1 LALALLVG
9 LGLPA
14 SAAPNTVVGTGDSV
28 TATESLGSIDG
39 PGHHFGFSQSSVLAQ
54 TTGQQTLQTIGQPA
68 GFNTT
73 ATQDC
78 TGTTTT
84 DAGGVC
90 PITGQV
96 NGSWTDTGSGIA
108 VVTATVPTPVNAVQ
122 PIIFARTTI
131 GTETFVAGVGTT
143 TCNPNPPT
151 AGATISCSFTTVGDL
166 LAGANTVAIRFSTPG
181 GSVDLFGTVAAAVG
195 GQGTQPTG
203 ATSLAALQAA
213 GFVGTGTGCVANLNN
228 INGGFN
234 GIGNPGFNPIGPVGG
249 IGFGNPPGLAGGLGI
264 NGFGVGGIGGLN
276 TGAQGGIIGRTCQ
289 VTGAVNGTATIT
301 GSATWA
307 LTTTTP
313 AGATVGVAAVNPVA
327 FALTTVNTVAPG
339 EGPFPCTAVAAVGAV
354 TNCNFVTAGNPL
366 IGLTVAVCFAT
377 PGVGV
382 AGVTCNLGTVAAALG
397 QNAVILPN
405 LPILP
410 PPPLE
415 FIPPPPPPLL
425 PPPPPAPLGAVAA
438 ARPMVDVPII
448 PEADSLFLVIGGL
461 VALGGLAGYR
471 SLRRRRDDEA

>member
-28 TATESLGSIDG
+28 AVTDSLASIDG

-54 TTGQQTLQTIGQPA
+54 TTGQQTLQALGQPA

-96 NGSWTDTGSGIA
+96 TGSWTDTGSGIA
-108 VVTATVPTPVNAVQ
+108 VITATVPTPVNAVQ

-131 GTETFVAGVGTT
+131 GTETFVAGVGTA

-151 AGATISCSFTTVGDL
+151 AGATINCTFQTVGDL
-166 LAGANTVAIRFSTPG
+166 LAGPNTVVLRFSTPG

-195 GQGTQPTG
+195 GQGQQPTG
-203 ATSLAALQAA
+203 ATALAALQAG
-213 GFVGTGTGCVANLNN
+213 GFTGTGVPCAGNVNN
-228 INGGFN
+228 FN
-234 GIGNPGFNPIGPVGG
+234 GIGNPGFNPIGPAGG

-264 NGFGVGGIGGLN
+264 NGFGTGGQFNG
-276 TGAQGGIIGRTCQ
+276 IGRTCQ
-289 VTGAVNGTATIT
+289 VTGAVTGTATIT
-301 GSATWA
+301 GSATWN

-313 AGATVGVAAVNPVA
+313 AGATVGVVGVNPVA
-327 FALTTVNTVAPG
+327 FALTTANTVAPG
-339 EGPFPCTAVAAVGAV
+339 EGAFPCTAVAAVGAV
-354 TNCNFVTAGNPL
+354 TTCNFVTAGNPL
-366 IGLTVAVCFAT
+366 VGLTVAVCFAT

-382 AGVTCNLGTVAAALG
+382 TGITCNFGTVAAAAGLG
-397 QNAVILPN
+397 NQILLPN

-425 PPPPPAPLGAVAA
+425 PPPPPAPTGAIAP
-438 ARPMVDVPII
+438 ARAPVDVPII
-448 PEADSLFLVIGGL
+448 PEADSLFLVVGGL
-461 VALGGLAGYR
+461 VALGGLVGYR
-471 SLRRRRDDEA
+471 SLRRRRDDEV